1 MRKVLLT
8 EPIHPSGIK
17 ILEEAGLEVV
27 VSSSTDTATIIENMS
42 DDIFGIIVR
51 TSLLEGKVLESGRN
65 LKIISRTGIGYN
77 NVDISMADRLNI
89 IVTNVPDA
97 NSYSVAE
104 YVIATILVLSRKLID
119 GDKALREGRLT
130 SPGASLPGL
139 VREYNLGGNE
149 LPGKCLGI
157 VGLGKIG
164 RLIAEKANG
173 LLRMAVIAYDP
184 YQKEVPEGVRIVKSV
199 EEVYRTA
206 DFITLNTPLTKDTEG
221 MISATQ
227 LTMMKP
233 TAYLINAARGQLI
246 IDQDLADALH
256 NGAIAG
262 AAIDVFR
269 SEPPSLDNPL
279 FTAPNVLLTPHIAG
293 STAEA
298 VKRMAIGSAS
308 AVVDLY
314 SGKKPANIV
323 NPKVWERLNNH

>member
-1 MRKVLLT
+1 
-8 EPIHPSGIK
+8 
-17 ILEEAGLEVV
+17 
-27 VSSSTDTATIIENMS
+27 
-42 DDIFGIIVR
+42 
-51 TSLLEGKVLESGRN
+51 
-65 LKIISRTGIGYN
+65 
-77 NVDISMADRLNI
+77 
-89 IVTNVPDA
+89 
-97 NSYSVAE
+97 
-104 YVIATILVLSRKLID
+104 
-119 GDKALREGRLT
+119 
-130 SPGASLPGL
+130 
-139 VREYNLGGNE
+139 
-149 LPGKCLGI
+149 
-157 VGLGKIG
+157 
-164 RLIAEKANG
+164 
-173 LLRMAVIAYDP
+173 MAVIAYDP

-298 VKRMAIGSAS
+298 VKRMAIGSARC
-308 AVVDLY
+308 
-314 SGKKPANIV
+314 SG
-323 NPKVWERLNNH
+323 

>member
-1 MRKVLLT
+1 MPTLIRLQSMLS
-8 EPIHPSGIK
+8 PQ
-17 ILEEAGLEVV
+17 
-27 VSSSTDTATIIENMS
+27 
-42 DDIFGIIVR
+42 
-51 TSLLEGKVLESGRN
+51 SL
-65 LKIISRTGIGYN
+65 
-77 NVDISMADRLNI
+77 
-89 IVTNVPDA
+89 
-97 NSYSVAE
+97 
-104 YVIATILVLSRKLID
+104 LSRKLID

-262 AAIDVFR
+262 AAIDVFGQ
-269 SEPPSLDNPL
+269 N
-279 FTAPNVLLTPHIAG
+279 LL
-293 STAEA
+293 
-298 VKRMAIGSAS
+298 V
-308 AVVDLY
+308 
-314 SGKKPANIV
+314 
-323 NPKVWERLNNH
+323 